1 MRWSHTS
8 VFLAACLAF
17 ASTIAARAESHEPPL
32 ASGCNDCPAARPSCD
47 CAAAHGQ
54 KIVVEQPPVEVVFQQ
69 APPTVCCERNGCLK
83 RLFCSPHPQCC
94 YPAAAPTY
102 SYAAPAVQTY
112 AMMAPAAQSFVMA
125 APQAQSFAFAA
136 PQSQAFAFAAPQV
149 QAFAAP
155 QAQAFTLAAAPAPAV
170 NVDAQALAIYADK
183 LRSALAQAESAQSR
197 IKAESVSDAD
207 CCAKVDALI
216 ANVKELQKTVM
227 AHGTLLMDH
236 EKRLQTL
243 EAPKK

>member
-1 MRWSHTS
+1 
-8 VFLAACLAF
+8 
-17 ASTIAARAESHEPPL
+17 
-32 ASGCNDCPAARPSCD
+32 
-47 CAAAHGQ
+47 
-54 KIVVEQPPVEVVFQQ
+54 
-69 APPTVCCERNGCLK
+69 
-83 RLFCSPHPQCC
+83 
-94 YPAAAPTY
+94 
-102 SYAAPAVQTY
+102 
-112 AMMAPAAQSFVMA
+112 MMAPAAQSFVMA

-136 PQSQAFAFAAPQV
+136 PQSQAFAFAAPQA
-149 QAFAAP
+149 QAFAFAAP

-197 IKAESVSDAD
+197 VKAESVSDAD

-236 EKRLQTL
+236 EKRIQTL